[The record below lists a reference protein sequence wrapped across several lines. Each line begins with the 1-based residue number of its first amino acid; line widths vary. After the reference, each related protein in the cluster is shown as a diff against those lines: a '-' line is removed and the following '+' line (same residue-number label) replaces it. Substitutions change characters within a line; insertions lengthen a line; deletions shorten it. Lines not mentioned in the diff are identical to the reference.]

1 MARHSSLRAADS
13 DRDAVTERL
22 RNAAAEGRL
31 EPDELEDRVHTALRA
46 RTYGELDLVL
56 ADLPPARRRGAELVP
71 AAQAAVVV
79 AGRLVLSILVV
90 SLMLLQAALTVT
102 WWVLLRAHG
111 YTTGRLSPPRRPARL
126 L

>member
-1 MARHSSLRAADS
+1 M
-13 DRDAVTERL
+13 
-22 RNAAAEGRL
+22 
-31 EPDELEDRVHTALRA
+31 
-46 RTYGELDLVL
+46 L

-79 AGRLVLSILVV
+79 AGRLVLSVLVI

-111 YTTGRLSPPRRPARL
+111 YAAGRLSPPRRPARL

>member
-13 DRDAVTERL
+13 DRDAVTDRL
-22 RNAAAEGRL
+22 RKAAAEGRL
-31 EPDELEDRVHTALRA
+31 EPEELEDRVHTALRA

-56 ADLPPARRRGAELVP
+56 ADLPPAQRRGAELVP

-79 AGRLVLSILVV
+79 AGRLVLSVLVV
-90 SLMLLQAALTVT
+90 TLMLLQAALTVT

-111 YTTGRLSPPRRPARL
+111 YTAGRLSPPRRPARL

>member
-22 RNAAAEGRL
+22 REAAAEGRL

-56 ADLPPARRRGAELVP
+56 ADLPASRGRGAELVP
-71 AAQAAVVV
+71 AAQAAVAV
-79 AGRLVLSILVV
+79 AGRLVLTVLVV
-90 SLMLLQAALTVT
+90 SLMLLQATLAVT

-111 YTTGRLSPPRRPARL
+111 YTAGRLSPPRRPARL